1 MAPGEKLLQNWW
13 KMINCK
19 WLRLILWGMWQSSP
33 HFICRL
39 TFSSSKQSW
48 KFGIMSNYCTWCMLA
63 SVHRVGISY
72 IGVVKRCEESV
83 DLTLPLGRDS
93 LFSILK
99 CKGCWKC
106 LLQNLQLFTNR
117 FQSCLNLSVR
127 HNLVEKNQK
136 NRQISFLATEF
147 NEHKKHLSFIETKIE
162 PMNQWT
168 RLLNKMGL
176 PQRNIYTGRIQQSL
190 TGQSL
195 NNTMTS
201 NVYYFVLA
209 N

>member
-39 TFSSSKQSW
+39 TFSSSKQIW
-48 KFGIMSNYCTWCMLA
+48 KFGIMSNYCTWCML
-63 SVHRVGISY
+63 SWY
-72 IGVVKRCEESV
+72 IVYWCCKA
-83 DLTLPLGRDS
+83 LTLPLGRDS

-106 LLQNLQLFTNR
+106 LLQNLKLFTNR
-117 FQSCLNLSVR
+117 LQSCLNLSVR
-127 HNLVEKNQK
+127 HNLVEQK
-136 NRQISFLATEF
+136 KKTRQISFLATEF

-162 PMNQWT
+162 PVNQWT

-195 NNTMTS
+195 NNTITMTS